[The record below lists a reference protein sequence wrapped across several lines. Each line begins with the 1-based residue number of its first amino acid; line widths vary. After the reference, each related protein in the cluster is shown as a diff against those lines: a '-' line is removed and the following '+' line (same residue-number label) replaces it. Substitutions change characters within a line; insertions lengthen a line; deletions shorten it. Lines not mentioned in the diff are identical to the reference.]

1 MTDARREEGG
11 GESPLAWLVVA
22 RREFFERVRTMWFV
36 IATLLGP
43 IGIAAVIVL
52 PAWLGGAQ
60 DTAEIRVV
68 DRTELDIG
76 PGVVWAVAL
85 VNADVK
91 PKLAPPDTPEEELI
105 AGVRGGDIAGFLI
118 IPAGALD
125 GDTITYSGRN
135 AADMRFV
142 YTLREVVNMA
152 IRSARAQQA
161 GLSRAEVAELFTPPE
176 FDARHLSGKGEARSG
191 AGSFVIGYAVMFIL
205 YMAILLYA
213 VNVLR
218 SVVQEKTS
226 RAVEM
231 IVSAARP
238 TSLMLGKVIG
248 VGAVGLFQL
257 GIWAGLGAVL
267 LRYRDELLSLVGI
280 AGGGFDIPAIAPSAV
295 VLILAYFLLGFF
307 FYASLYAAIG
317 AMVSSDQEAQ
327 QAQTPLVILL
337 VIPVVMVNLVTSD
350 PSGPVAQALTLIP
363 FSSPVLMP
371 MRHLLGGAGAAD
383 LAASIAILVASTA
396 AAVWVAARIY
406 RVGILSHGK
415 RPSMREL
422 SRWIRG

>member
-1 MTDARREEGG
+1 MTSRA
-11 GESPLAWLVVA
+11 PLSWLVVA
-22 RREFFERVRTMWFV
+22 RREFLERVRTTWFV

-43 IGIAAVIVL
+43 LGIAAVILL

-60 DTAEIRVV
+60 ETARVQVV
-68 DRTELDIG
+68 DRTDLDLG
-76 PGVVWAVAL
+76 SGVAWAVGL
-85 VNADVK
+85 VSADVK
-91 PKLAPPDTPEEELI
+91 LEVAAPETPEDELVARVRDGAI
-105 AGVRGGDIAGFLI
+105 AGYLIVPEDALSGGTVI
-118 IPAGALD
+118 
-125 GDTITYSGRN
+125 YSGRN

-142 YTLREVVNMA
+142 FTLREVVNMA
-152 IRSARAQQA
+152 VRSARAQQA
-161 GLSRAEVAELFTPPE
+161 GLSRGEVAALFAPAS
-176 FDARHLSGKGEARSG
+176 FDARHTTGKREATSG
-191 AGSFVIGYAVMFIL
+191 AASFVIGYAVMFIL

-238 TSLMLGKVIG
+238 RSLMLGKVAG

-257 GIWAGLGAVL
+257 GIWAVLGGVL
-267 LRYRDELLSLVGI
+267 IRYRESLLSLVGI
-280 AGGGFDIPAIAPSAV
+280 GGPGFDIPMISAAAV
-295 VLILAYFLLGFF
+295 ALILAYFLLGFF

-337 VIPVVMVNLVTSD
+337 VIPVVMVNLITTD
-350 PSGPVAQALTLIP
+350 PSGTVAQVLTLIP

-371 MRHLLGGAGAAD
+371 MRYLLGGAQTGD
-383 LAASIAILVASTA
+383 LVASIAILIAAIA

-415 RPSMREL
+415 RPSMKEL
-422 SRWIRG
+422 ARWIRG

>member
-1 MTDARREEGG
+1 MTGSG
-11 GESPLAWLVVA
+11 QGETPLAWLVVA
-22 RREFFERVRTMWFV
+22 RREFLERVRTAWFL

-43 IGIAAVIVL
+43 IGISAVILL
-52 PAWLGGAQ
+52 PAWLGEAQ
-60 DTAEIRVV
+60 ETAEIRVV
-68 DRTELDIG
+68 DRTGLALG
-76 PGVVWAVAL
+76 SGVVWAVGL
-85 VNADVK
+85 VNADVR
-91 PKLAPPDTPEEELI
+91 PELAPPDTPDDELI
-105 AGVRGGDIAGFLI
+105 AKVRDGEIAGYLI
-118 IPAGALD
+118 VPEDAL
-125 GDTITYSGRN
+125 GGGTVVYSGRN

-142 YTLREVVNMA
+142 FTIREVVNMA
-152 IRSARAQQA
+152 IRSARAQEV
-161 GLSRAEVAELFTPPE
+161 GLSRAEVAELFAPAA
-176 FDARHLSGKGEARSG
+176 FDARHTTGKREATSGT
-191 AGSFVIGYAVMFIL
+191 GSFVIGYAVMFIL

-238 TSLMLGKVIG
+238 RSLMLGKVMG

-257 GIWAGLGAVL
+257 GIWGVLGFVL
-267 LRYRDELLSLVGI
+267 LQYREGLLALVGI
-280 AGGGFDIPAIAPSAV
+280 SGGGFEIPVIPPAAV
-295 VLILAYFLLGFF
+295 ALILAYFLLGYF

-337 VIPVVMVNLVTSD
+337 VIPVVLVNLVTSD
-350 PSGPVAQALTLIP
+350 PSGAVAQVLTLIP

-371 MRHLLGGAGAAD
+371 MRYLLGGASPAD
-383 LAASIAILVASTA
+383 LIASIAILLFAIA
-396 AAVWVAARIY
+396 AAVWIAARIY

-422 SRWIRG
+422 IRWIRD

>member
-1 MTDARREEGG
+1 MTSRA
-11 GESPLAWLVVA
+11 PMAWLVVA
-22 RREFFERVRTMWFV
+22 RREFLERVRTTWFL

-43 IGIAAVIVL
+43 LGIAAVILL
-52 PAWLGGAQ
+52 PAWLGDAQ
-60 DTAEIRVV
+60 ETARIKVV
-68 DRTELDIG
+68 DRTELGLGSGVAWAIG
-76 PGVVWAVAL
+76 L
-85 VNADVK
+85 VSADVK
-91 PKLAPPDTPEEELI
+91 LEVAAPDTPEDALVALVRDGEI
-105 AGVRGGDIAGFLI
+105 AGYLIMPKDALAGG
-118 IPAGALD
+118 
-125 GDTITYSGRN
+125 TVVYSGRN

-142 YTLREVVNMA
+142 FTLREVVNMA
-152 IRSARAQQA
+152 VRSARAERA
-161 GLSRAEVAELFTPPE
+161 GLSRLEVAELFAPAS
-176 FDARHLSGKGEARSG
+176 FDARHTTGRREATSG
-191 AGSFVIGYAVMFIL
+191 AASFVIGYAVMFIL

-231 IVSAARP
+231 IVSAAP
-238 TSLMLGKVIG
+238 PHSLMLGKVTG

-257 GIWAGLGAVL
+257 GIWAVLGFVL
-267 LRYRDELLSLVGI
+267 IRYREGLLALVGI
-280 AGGGFDIPAIAPSAV
+280 AGGGLEIPMIPPAAV
-295 VLILAYFLLGFF
+295 ALILAYFVLGFF

-350 PSGPVAQALTLIP
+350 PSGTIAQVLTLIP

-371 MRHLLGGAGAAD
+371 MRYLLGGAGPAD
-383 LAASIAILVASTA
+383 LAASIGILAVAIAG
-396 AAVWVAARIY
+396 AVWIAARIY

-415 RPSMREL
+415 RPSLREVA
-422 SRWIRG
+422 RWIRSS